1 MMQKFTLISISQS
14 TKIKL
19 VDIAYFK
26 FTEHDCCTAPAC
38 RELHGFNYR
47 IV

>member
-1 MMQKFTLISISQS
+1 MQKISIVSVSQS

-19 VDIAYFK
+19 VDIACFK
-26 FTEHDCCTAPAC
+26 FAEHECCTASVW
-38 RELHGFNYR
+38 RKLDGFNYR